1 MVLPVREDLVAEH
14 CAHWVVPNVIRDSDS
29 PPEQLDS
36 QVLVVA
42 DIKQHSVLL
51 LRGKG
56 DGHIRLG
63 LHIERLEFH
72 IGDVVEEAQ
81 AGEILATLAAV
92 ARSAFADVV
101 VASGNVHADSVLA
114 IMLLARRRLRVEMS
128 NHRFN
133 LAELAGELSRAF
145 ASVLVRS
152 VTTGA
157 PVLAHMV
164 CTVVNVGRTVL
175 PNEARKALAGEVSEV
190 VFAAAAILAGV
201 GFDPGAEGNLLL
213 AVASL
218 EPGRALA
225 LVGSHLVDAGAV
237 VLAPVVQAV
246 VDVLLA
252 SHTGKARRTL
262 TPGKGRVYEIG
273 GVSRVGMET

>member
-1 MVLPVREDLVAEH
+1 
-14 CAHWVVPNVIRDSDS
+14 
-29 PPEQLDS
+29 
-36 QVLVVA
+36 
-42 DIKQHSVLL
+42 
-51 LRGKG
+51 
-56 DGHIRLG
+56 
-63 LHIERLEFH
+63 
-72 IGDVVEEAQ
+72 
-81 AGEILATLAAV
+81 
-92 ARSAFADVV
+92 
-101 VASGNVHADSVLA
+101 
-114 IMLLARRRLRVEMS
+114 MLLARRRLRVEMS
-128 NHRFN
+128 NHWFN

-175 PNEARKALAGEVSEV
+175 PNEARKAFTGEVGEV
-190 VFAAAAILAGV
+190 VFAAATILTGV
-201 GFDPGAEGNLLL
+201 GLHSGAEGDLLL

-218 EPGRALA
+218 KPGWALA

-237 VLAPVVQAV
+237 VLASVVQAV

-252 SHTGKARRTL
+252 SHPGKAWWTL
-262 TPGKGRVYEIG
+262 TPGKGRVYGIE

>member
-1 MVLPVREDLVAEH
+1 
-14 CAHWVVPNVIRDSDS
+14 
-29 PPEQLDS
+29 
-36 QVLVVA
+36 
-42 DIKQHSVLL
+42 
-51 LRGKG
+51 
-56 DGHIRLG
+56 
-63 LHIERLEFH
+63 
-72 IGDVVEEAQ
+72 
-81 AGEILATLAAV
+81 
-92 ARSAFADVV
+92 
-101 VASGNVHADSVLA
+101 
-114 IMLLARRRLRVEMS
+114 MS

-164 CTVVNVGRTVL
+164 CTVVNVGGAVL
-175 PNEARKALAGEVSEV
+175 PDKARKAFAGEVSEV
-190 VFAAAAILAGV
+190 VFAAATILAGV
-201 GFDPGAEGNLLL
+201 GFIPRAKGNLLL

-218 EPGRALA
+218 KPRWTLA
-225 LVGSHLVDAGAV
+225 LVGSHLVDTGAV
-237 VLAPVVQAV
+237 VLASVVQTV

-252 SHTGKARRTL
+252 SHPGKAWRTL

>member
-1 MVLPVREDLVAEH
+1 
-14 CAHWVVPNVIRDSDS
+14 
-29 PPEQLDS
+29 
-36 QVLVVA
+36 
-42 DIKQHSVLL
+42 
-51 LRGKG
+51 
-56 DGHIRLG
+56 
-63 LHIERLEFH
+63 
-72 IGDVVEEAQ
+72 
-81 AGEILATLAAV
+81 
-92 ARSAFADVV
+92 
-101 VASGNVHADSVLA
+101 
-114 IMLLARRRLRVEMS
+114 MS
-128 NHRFN
+128 NHWFN

-175 PNEARKALAGEVSEV
+175 PDEARKAFAGEVGEV
-190 VFAAAAILAGV
+190 VFAAATILTRV
-201 GFDPGAEGNLLL
+201 GLHSGAEGNLLL

-218 EPGRALA
+218 EAGWALA
-225 LVGSHLVDAGAV
+225 LVGSHLVNAGAV
-237 VLAPVVQAV
+237 VLASVVQAV

-252 SHTGKARRTL
+252 SHSREAWRTL